1 MELSLYT
8 NDSQTTIKTRN
19 LHCHLYYHR
28 PSGNT
33 FFEDSPSPIVQPPC
47 GVHCGTE
54 RWAVKTL
61 TDETAGCVNFTAKR
75 TTVSWLTSQPA
86 PQHLPEDRR
95 LPNVECQVW
104 QVSGRLIQFKSEEDG
119 DYHVVLADLEVPDT
133 TIIVEIP
140 DTTCASV
147 CDSAYRSQI
156 NQARLDFSRAFGIPS
171 TRFHRLS
178 TPAVVTVTGVG
189 FYDFNHRQTGGARNG
204 VELHP
209 VLDFQLLQVPQ

>member
-1 MELSLYT
+1 MAAA
-8 NDSQTTIKTRN
+8 DGDKRARGPPVIRRN
-19 LHCHLYYHR
+19 
-28 PSGNT
+28 PAGG
-33 FFEDSPSPIVQPPC
+33 
-47 GVHCGTE
+47 GVEKKE
-54 RWAVKTL
+54 RWRPARRR
-61 TDETAGCVNFTAKR
+61 AGGPRSKK
-75 TTVSWLTSQPA
+75 
-86 PQHLPEDRR
+86 HE
-95 LPNVECQVW
+95 
-104 QVSGRLIQFKSEEDG
+104 
-119 DYHVVLADLEVPDT
+119 VVLADLEVPDT

-156 NQARLDFSRAFGIPS
+156 NQARLDFSKAFGIPS